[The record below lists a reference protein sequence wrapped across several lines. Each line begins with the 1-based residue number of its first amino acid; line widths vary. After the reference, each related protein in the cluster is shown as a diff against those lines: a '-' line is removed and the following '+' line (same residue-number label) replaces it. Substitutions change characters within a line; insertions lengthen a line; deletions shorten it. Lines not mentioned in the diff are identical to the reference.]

1 MSDARRKRHTGSAK
15 SRSENGTGPGSHRSQ
30 AGSQTLGYRG
40 RNSNANAANV
50 SIRWFKIF
58 FFCFLWKQNLT

>member
-15 SRSENGTGPGSHRSQ
+15 SRSENGTGLHRSQ